1 MDKIKIPSHLT
12 MTGHSESYKNYTKTG
27 HAWPIAYE
35 VRYVSGSYKNE
46 KNKCRYLEGLVVLQ
60 TPGELPAFYLYHLI
74 AFLHHIF
81 GDG

>member
-12 MTGHSESYKNYTKTG
+12 MTGHSESYKIILKPATPGPSLMKSDMS
-27 HAWPIAYE
+27 AVLI
-35 VRYVSGSYKNE
+35 RMK

>member
-35 VRYVSGSYKNE
+35 VRYVNGSYKNE
-46 KNKCRYLEGLVVLQ
+46 KK
-60 TPGELPAFYLYHLI
+60 
-74 AFLHHIF
+74 
-81 GDG
+81 